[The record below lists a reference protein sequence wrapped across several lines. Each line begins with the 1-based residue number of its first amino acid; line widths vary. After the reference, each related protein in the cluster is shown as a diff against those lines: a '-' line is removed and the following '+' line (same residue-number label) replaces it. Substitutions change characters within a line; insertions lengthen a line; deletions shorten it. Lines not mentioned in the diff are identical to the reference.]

1 MDELTVTITL
11 RPARA
16 GNGVHVEGV
25 VDVDGE
31 VVPYAGWMSLLG
43 VLEAHAEGRLG
54 ALRRR

>member
-16 GNGVHVEGV
+16 ANGVHVEGV

-31 VVPYAGWMSLLG
+31 LVPYAGWMALLG
-43 VLEAHAEGRLG
+43 VLEARAEERVA
-54 ALRRR
+54 ALDRR